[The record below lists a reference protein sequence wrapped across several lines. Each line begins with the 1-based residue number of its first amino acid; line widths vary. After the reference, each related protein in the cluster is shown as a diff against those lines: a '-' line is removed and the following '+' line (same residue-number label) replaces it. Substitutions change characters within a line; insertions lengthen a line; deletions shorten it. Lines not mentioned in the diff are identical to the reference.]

1 MGSISMAII
10 FLDACI
16 PPQLLENLG
25 KKKEEDDNND
35 GDYNYHYNYYFIAHR
50 IK

>member
-1 MGSISMAII
+1 MGSISVAII

-16 PPQLLENLG
+16 PQLLENLG

-35 GDYNYHYNYYFIAHR
+35 SDYNYHHNYYFIAHR